1 MRALWLILIGVA
13 CLAVTVVL
21 LWLGFRSLVGPY
33 LAGALVGPA
42 QYPGRFKFRLSS
54 SDRRDAA

>member
-21 LWLGFRSLVGPY
+21 LWLGFRSLLGPY
-33 LAGALVGPA
+33 LAGALA
-42 QYPGRFKFRLSS
+42 I
-54 SDRRDAA
+54 